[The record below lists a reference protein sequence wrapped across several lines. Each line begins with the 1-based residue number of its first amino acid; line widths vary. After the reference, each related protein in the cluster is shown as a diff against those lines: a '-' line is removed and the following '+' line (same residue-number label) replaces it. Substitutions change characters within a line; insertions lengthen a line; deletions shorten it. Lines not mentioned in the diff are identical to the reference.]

1 MKRILFS
8 SIGIFAIIQSFGQ
21 QDTAVKKDSFR
32 LLEPVEV
39 TAVRAGEK
47 APFTK
52 TNLSKK
58 EIEKINLGQD
68 IPFILNQTPSVIV
81 NSDAGNGV
89 GYTGIRIRGTDGTR
103 INVTLN
109 GIPYNDAESQG
120 SFFVDLPDFTSSVN
134 SMQVQRGV
142 GTSSNGAGAFGATI
156 NVSTNEVN
164 KDQYA
169 EFNNSYGS
177 FNTWKNTVKA
187 GTGLIDDHFT
197 ADIRLSNIT
206 SDGYIDRAST
216 NLKSF
221 YFSTAYLNNKTSLRL
236 NIFSGKEK
244 TYQAWNGVPESKLK
258 TDRTYNEL
266 GTEKPG
272 APYDNQTDNYIQSH
286 YQLFF
291 NQQLAKDLT
300 FNTAIF
306 LTRGKGYYEEYKGAQ
321 NYADYKLPY
330 PVHGIDTTF
339 TTDLVRDLWLDN
351 YFYGNIFSF
360 QYKTNKSQFILGG
373 GWTRYDGA
381 HYGNITWAQNGGL
394 PEPNF
399 KWYDLDA
406 KKSDANIYFKQQTQ
420 IANYWS
426 LFYDLQYRHVK
437 YNLDGFQDNPSLLIH
452 TDYNFFNPK
461 LGVSYNRDGWNA
473 YLSYS
478 RAAKEPNRDD
488 FEASLTQQPRAE
500 KLNDIELGAGKK
512 AKNYSWNAVFY
523 YMHYKDQLVLTGKI
537 NDVGAYT
544 RTNIPKSYRTG
555 IELDGS
561 VSITKWLKA
570 AGNLSLSRNKV
581 IDFIE
586 YVDDYDDG
594 GQKSYDHKSA
604 DIALSPGVIGGATIS
619 FIPAKNFEIGL
630 LSKYVSKQFL
640 DNTENEGRKLN
651 PYYTQ
656 DARFIYTLQ
665 KGFLKEVNFIFQVN
679 NIFNKKY
686 EPSGYTFSY
695 IYGGSLTTENYY
707 YPMAGT
713 NVMAGINLRL

>member
-8 SIGIFAIIQSFGQ
+8 AIGIFAIIQSFGQ

-52 TNLSKK
+52 TNLFKK

-197 ADIRLSNIT
+197 ADVRLSNIT

-500 KLNDIELGAGKK
+500 KLNDIEFGAGKK

>member
-8 SIGIFAIIQSFGQ
+8 AIGIFAIIQSFGQ

-197 ADIRLSNIT
+197 ADVRLSNIT

>member
-8 SIGIFAIIQSFGQ
+8 AIGIFAIIQSFGQ

-177 FNTWKNTVKA
+177 FNTWKNTIKA

-500 KLNDIELGAGKK
+500 KLNDIEFGAGKK

>member
-8 SIGIFAIIQSFGQ
+8 AIGIFAIIQSFGQ

-197 ADIRLSNIT
+197 ADVRLSNIT

-351 YFYGNIFSF
+351 YFYGDIFSF

>member
-8 SIGIFAIIQSFGQ
+8 AIGIFAIIQSFGQ
-21 QDTAVKKDSFR
+21 QDTAIKKDSFR

-351 YFYGNIFSF
+351 YFYGDIFSF

-570 AGNLSLSRNKV
+570 AANLSLSRNKV

>member
-8 SIGIFAIIQSFGQ
+8 AIGIFAIIQSFGQ

-177 FNTWKNTVKA
+177 FNTWKNTIKA

-197 ADIRLSNIT
+197 ADVRLSNIT

>member
-8 SIGIFAIIQSFGQ
+8 VIGVIAILQSFGQ
-21 QDTAVKKDSFR
+21 QDTTLKKDSFR

-58 EIEKINLGQD
+58 EIEKINIGQD
-68 IPFILNQTPSVIV
+68 MPFMLNQTPSVII

-120 SFFVDLPDFTSSVN
+120 TFFVDLPDFTSSVN
-134 SMQVQRGV
+134 TIQVQRGV

-164 KDQYA
+164 RDQYA

-177 FNTWKNTVKA
+177 FNTWKNTIKA

-197 ADIRLSNIT
+197 ADVRLSNIT
-206 SDGYIDRAST
+206 SDGYIDRASS

-221 YFSTAYLNNKTSLRL
+221 YFSTAYVNKKTSLRL
-236 NIFSGKEK
+236 NVFSGKEK

-266 GTEKPG
+266 GTDKPG
-272 APYDNQTDNYIQSH
+272 SPYDNQTDNYIQSH

-291 NQQLAKDLT
+291 NQQLGKDLT
-300 FNTAIF
+300 FNTAVF

-321 NYADYKLPY
+321 NYADYNLPY
-330 PVHGIDTTF
+330 PVHGTDTTF

-351 YFYGNIFSF
+351 YYYGDVFSLH
-360 QYKTNKSQFILGG
+360 YKTNTSQFILGG

-381 HYGNITWAQNGGL
+381 HYGNIIWAQNGGT

-426 LFYDLQYRHVK
+426 LFYDVQFRHVK
-437 YNLDGFQDNPSLLIH
+437 YNLDGFQNNPSLIIH

-488 FEASLTQQPRAE
+488 FEASLAQQPRAE

-570 AGNLSLSRNKV
+570 AGNLAFSRNKV
-581 IDFIE
+581 IDFVE
-586 YVDDYDDG
+586 YVDDYDAG
-594 GQKSYDHKSA
+594 NQKSYDHRSA
-604 DIALSPGVIGGATIS
+604 DIALSPGIIGGATVS
-619 FIPAKNFEIGL
+619 FVPVKNVEIGL
-630 LSKYVSKQFL
+630 LSKYVSKQYL
-640 DNTENEGRKLN
+640 DNTKNENRKLN

-656 DARFIYTLQ
+656 DARFVYSLQ
-665 KGFLKEVNFIFQVN
+665 KGLLKEVNFILQIN

-686 EPSGYTFSY
+686 EPSGYTYSY

-713 NVMAGINLRL
+713 NVMAAINVRL

>member
-500 KLNDIELGAGKK
+500 KLNDIEFGAGKK

>member
-8 SIGIFAIIQSFGQ
+8 AIGIFAIIQSFGQ

-500 KLNDIELGAGKK
+500 KLNDIEFGAGKK

>member
-1 MKRILFS
+1 
-8 SIGIFAIIQSFGQ
+8 
-21 QDTAVKKDSFR
+21 
-32 LLEPVEV
+32 
-39 TAVRAGEK
+39 
-47 APFTK
+47 
-52 TNLSKK
+52 
-58 EIEKINLGQD
+58 
-68 IPFILNQTPSVIV
+68 
-81 NSDAGNGV
+81 
-89 GYTGIRIRGTDGTR
+89 
-103 INVTLN
+103 
-109 GIPYNDAESQG
+109 
-120 SFFVDLPDFTSSVN
+120 
-134 SMQVQRGV
+134 
-142 GTSSNGAGAFGATI
+142 
-156 NVSTNEVN
+156 
-164 KDQYA
+164 
-169 EFNNSYGS
+169 
-177 FNTWKNTVKA
+177 
-187 GTGLIDDHFT
+187 
-197 ADIRLSNIT
+197 LSNIT

-272 APYDNQTDNYIQSH
+272 VPYDNQTDNYIQSH

-291 NQQLAKDLT
+291 NQQIAKDIT

-351 YFYGNIFSF
+351 YFYGDIFSF

-488 FEASLTQQPRAE
+488 FEASAFAFREQFVVG
-500 KLNDIELGAGKK
+500 ELLVGVGLDAGLGDPLDLERRRHRDLL
-512 AKNYSWNAVFY
+512 AVLLRVEERIGDE
-523 YMHYKDQLVLTGKI
+523 HRHLVAHLRRRDGVGEDQ
-537 NDVGAYT
+537 DVGHCA
-544 RTNIPKSYRTG
+544 
-555 IELDGS
+555 GS
-561 VSITKWLKA
+561 
-570 AGNLSLSRNKV
+570 
-581 IDFIE
+581 
-586 YVDDYDDG
+586 
-594 GQKSYDHKSA
+594 
-604 DIALSPGVIGGATIS
+604 
-619 FIPAKNFEIGL
+619 
-630 LSKYVSKQFL
+630 
-640 DNTENEGRKLN
+640 
-651 PYYTQ
+651 
-656 DARFIYTLQ
+656 
-665 KGFLKEVNFIFQVN
+665 
-679 NIFNKKY
+679 
-686 EPSGYTFSY
+686 
-695 IYGGSLTTENYY
+695 
-707 YPMAGT
+707 
-713 NVMAGINLRL
+713 